1 MSMEFLNFCLLR
13 REDGSRVLKIPKT
26 ILDPDTQICLDIEI
40 NSKPLTI
47 GLGEQLKKSF
57 DQVNS
62 FK

>member
-1 MSMEFLNFCLLR
+1 MR